1 MGRRPGRGGMLHGTD
16 RLRAPGA
23 AASGS
28 TSTLATC
35 TLSASPGIQY
45 SARGAYLPVRTRRQ
59 APIGAQ
65 ISSPAR
71 NPRRSVGEIL
81 KVHSLKIKTAHP
93 SGQCF

>member
-23 AASGS
+23 RRHLGVRQHWRPAR
-28 TSTLATC
+28 
-35 TLSASPGIQY
+35 PYIPWYQY
-45 SARGAYLPVRTRRQ
+45 SARGAYLPVHIRRQ
-59 APIGAQ
+59 APIGGQ

-81 KVHSLKIKTAHP
+81 KCTV
-93 SGQCF
+93 